1 MFKIIIPFLLKGKFS
16 YNSTLQTSDKFTHFC
31 NTLLS
36 TYNKKGLN
44 MEKIVDIIEA
54 MAHEKN
60 ISLDSAV
67 DAFKEALIKTAKRC
81 TSYSSDFKATV
92 DMDVRDYHIEQI
104 ITVVKDNDERV
115 EDMPD
120 AVITLVKAQEEYGT
134 DIELGDELRSDFIL
148 EEHGRT
154 ASHNLYRELQ
164 YHIQRQVEQ
173 DLFEKYREKVGMVM
187 FGTVNRIDDK
197 ENTFIEI
204 GELKGILSQRNRIKG
219 EKFKIGDTVKA
230 LLRYVSIDPEF
241 GMFLELTRT
250 SPKFLEKLM
259 EKEVPEIGDESI
271 EIVATSRI
279 PGQRAKIALKTDFP
293 NIDPI
298 GAAVGV
304 KGVRINA
311 VSNELNGE
319 NIDCID
325 YSPIPEVFITRSLSP
340 AIIQSLKITNKKEK
354 KVLVNITSDQK
365 AKAIG
370 RSGIN
375 IRLASM
381 LTGYTIEL
389 NEIEGVTDR
398 TGEGSGKS
406 PSEAEKTTNTDA
418 LADLFK

>member
-1 MFKIIIPFLLKGKFS
+1 
-16 YNSTLQTSDKFTHFC
+16 
-31 NTLLS
+31 
-36 TYNKKGLN
+36 

-60 ISLDSAV
+60 ISLESAI
-67 DAFKEALIKTAKRC
+67 DAFKEALIKTAKKC
-81 TSYSSDFKATV
+81 TSYSSHFEATIN
-92 DMDVRDYHIEQI
+92 MDKKDYQVEQI
-104 ITVVKDNDERV
+104 ITVVKDSDERL
-115 EDMPD
+115 ESEPD
-120 AVITLVKAQEEYGT
+120 AVISLEEAHEEYGE
-134 DIELGDELRSDFIL
+134 DIELGDELRGDFIL

-154 ASHNLYRELQ
+154 ASHNLFRELQ

-173 DLFEKYREKVGMVM
+173 NLFEKYKQKVGTVLI
-187 FGTVNRIDDK
+187 GTVNRIDDK
-197 ENTFIEI
+197 DNTFIEI

-219 EKFKIGDTVKA
+219 EKFRIGDTVKA
-230 LLRYVSIDPEF
+230 LLRYVSIDKEL

-250 SPKFLEKLM
+250 APKFLEKLM
-259 EKEVPEIGDESI
+259 EKEVLEIADETV
-271 EIVATSRI
+271 EIMASARI
-279 PGQRAKIALKTDFP
+279 PGQRAKLALKTDFP

-304 KGVRINA
+304 KGTRINA
-311 VSNELNGE
+311 VSSELSGE
-319 NIDCID
+319 NIDCVE

-340 AIIQSLKITNKKEK
+340 AIVQSLKITNAKEK

-389 NEIEGVTDR
+389 NEIAGVTNR
-398 TGEGSGKS
+398 RGESSSKTH
-406 PSEAEKTTNTDA
+406 SEEKKTTNTDA

>member
-1 MFKIIIPFLLKGKFS
+1 
-16 YNSTLQTSDKFTHFC
+16 
-31 NTLLS
+31 
-36 TYNKKGLN
+36 

-60 ISLDSAV
+60 ISLESAV
-67 DAFKEALIKTAKRC
+67 DAFKEALVKTAKRC
-81 TSYSSDFKATV
+81 TSFSSDFKATV
-92 DMDVRDYHIEQI
+92 DMDVRDYHVEQI
-104 ITVVKDNDERV
+104 ITVVKEHDERV
-115 EDMPD
+115 KDMPD
-120 AVITLVKAQEEYGT
+120 AVITLAKAQEEYGS

-154 ASHNLYRELQ
+154 ASHNLFRELQ
-164 YHIQRQVEQ
+164 YHVQRQVEQ

-187 FGTVNRIDDK
+187 FGTVNRIDEK

-219 EKFKIGDTVKA
+219 EKFRIGDTVKA

-259 EKEVPEIGDESI
+259 EKEVPEIGDESV
-271 EIVATSRI
+271 EIVATARI
-279 PGQRAKIALKTDFP
+279 PGQRAKIALRTDFP

-311 VSNELNGE
+311 VSNELDGE

-340 AIIQSLKITNKKEK
+340 AIIQSLKITDKKEK
-354 KVLVNITSDQK
+354 KVLINITSDQK

-398 TGEGSGKS
+398 TGESSGKS
-406 PSEAEKTTNTDA
+406 PSEPEKTTNTDA

>member
-1 MFKIIIPFLLKGKFS
+1 
-16 YNSTLQTSDKFTHFC
+16 
-31 NTLLS
+31 
-36 TYNKKGLN
+36 

-60 ISLDSAV
+60 ISLESAV

-81 TSYSSDFKATV
+81 TSYTSHFEAEV
-92 DMDVRDYHIEQI
+92 DMQKRDYKVEQV
-104 ITVVKDNDERV
+104 ITIAKDNDERF
-115 EDMPD
+115 ENEPD
-120 AVITLVKAQEEYGT
+120 SVISLEEAHEEYGS
-134 DIELGDELRSDFIL
+134 DLELGDELRSPFIL
-148 EEHGRT
+148 EEYGRT
-154 ASHNLYRELQ
+154 ASYNLFKELQ
-164 YHIQRQVEQ
+164 YHVQRQVEQ

-187 FGTVNRIDDK
+187 MGTVNRVDDE
-197 ENTFIEI
+197 ENTYIEI

-219 EKFKIGDTVKA
+219 EKFKRGDTVKA
-230 LLRYVSIDPEF
+230 LLRYVTIDPEM

-259 EKEVPEIGDESI
+259 EKEVPEIADQSVMI
-271 EIVATSRI
+271 MAAARI
-279 PGQRAKIALKTDFP
+279 PGQRAKLALKTDFP

-298 GAAVGV
+298 GAAVGI

-311 VSNELNGE
+311 VSKELDDE
-319 NIDCID
+319 NIDCVEH
-325 YSPIPEVFITRSLSP
+325 SLIPEVFITRSLSP
-340 AIIQSLKITNKKEK
+340 AIVQSVKVLSGTEKKAIINITN
-354 KVLVNITSDQK
+354 DQK

-381 LTGYTIEL
+381 LTGYTLEL

-398 TGEGSGKS
+398 TGESSRNS
-406 PSEAEKTTNTDA
+406 PSEVEKTTNTDA

>member
-1 MFKIIIPFLLKGKFS
+1 
-16 YNSTLQTSDKFTHFC
+16 
-31 NTLLS
+31 
-36 TYNKKGLN
+36 

-60 ISLDSAV
+60 ITIESAV

-81 TSYSSDFKATV
+81 TTYTSHFEATV
-92 DMDVRDYHIEQI
+92 DMDVKDYSVEQV
-104 ITVVKDNDERV
+104 ITVVKDNDEKL
-115 EDMPD
+115 ETEPD
-120 AVITLVKAQEEYGT
+120 AVITLKEAQEEYGS
-134 DIELGDELRSDFIL
+134 DIELGDELRSAFIL
-148 EEHGRT
+148 EDHGRT
-154 ASHNLYRELQ
+154 ASYNLFKELQ

-173 DLFEKYREKVGMVM
+173 DLFEKYREKVGSVM
-187 FGTVNRIDDK
+187 IGTVNRVDDD

-219 EKFKIGDTVKA
+219 EKFKRGDTVKA
-230 LLRYVSIDPEF
+230 LLRYVTIDPEM

-259 EKEVPEIGDESI
+259 QKEVPEIGDESVLI
-271 EIVATSRI
+271 MAASRI
-279 PGQRAKIALKTDFP
+279 PGQRAKLALKTDFP

-311 VSNELNGE
+311 VSSELSGE
-319 NIDCID
+319 NIDCVE
-325 YSPIPEVFITRSLSP
+325 YSPIPEVFITRALAP
-340 AIIQSLKITNKKEK
+340 AIVQSVRITSTTDKKASI
-354 KVLVNITSDQK
+354 NITSDQK

-370 RSGIN
+370 KSGIN

-381 LTGYTIEL
+381 LTGYTLEL
-389 NEIEGVTDR
+389 NEIEGITERSSDSSNAPA
-398 TGEGSGKS
+398 EI
-406 PSEAEKTTNTDA
+406 EKTTNTDA

>member
-1 MFKIIIPFLLKGKFS
+1 
-16 YNSTLQTSDKFTHFC
+16 
-31 NTLLS
+31 
-36 TYNKKGLN
+36 

-60 ISLDSAV
+60 ISLESAV

-81 TSYSSDFKATV
+81 TSYTSHFEATV
-92 DMDVRDYHIEQI
+92 DMERKDYSVEQI
-104 ITVVKDNDERV
+104 VIIAKDNDERF
-115 EDMPD
+115 ETEAD
-120 AVITLVKAQEEYGT
+120 AVISLEEAHELYGS
-134 DIELGDELRSDFIL
+134 DLELGDELRSPFIL

-154 ASHNLYRELQ
+154 ASFNLFQELQ
-164 YHIQRQVEQ
+164 YHIQRQVEE
-173 DLFEKYREKVGMVM
+173 DLFEKYREKVGHIMI
-187 FGTVNRIDDK
+187 GTVNRVDAK

-204 GELKGILSQRNRIKG
+204 GELKGLLSQRNRIKG
-219 EKFKIGDTVKA
+219 EKFKRGDTVKA
-230 LLRYVSIDPEF
+230 LLRYVNIDPEM

-259 EKEVPEIGDESI
+259 EKEVPEIADESVI
-271 EIVATSRI
+271 IVASARI
-279 PGQRAKIALKTDFP
+279 PGQRAKIALKTDFL

-298 GAAVGV
+298 GASVGV

-311 VSNELNGE
+311 VSAELDGE
-319 NIDCID
+319 NIDCIE

-340 AIIQSLKITNKKEK
+340 SIVQSVKITSAKDK
-354 KVLVNITSDQK
+354 KVVVNITSDQK

-370 RSGIN
+370 KSGIN

-389 NEIEGVTDR
+389 NEIEGR
-398 TGEGSGKS
+398 TERTYEKSGNHTN
-406 PSEAEKTTNTDA
+406 SEVEKTTNTDA

>member
-1 MFKIIIPFLLKGKFS
+1 
-16 YNSTLQTSDKFTHFC
+16 
-31 NTLLS
+31 
-36 TYNKKGLN
+36 

-60 ISLDSAV
+60 ITIESAV

-81 TSYSSDFKATV
+81 TTYTSHFEATV
-92 DMDVRDYHIEQI
+92 DMDVKDYSVEQV
-104 ITVVKDNDERV
+104 ITVVKDNDEKL
-115 EDMPD
+115 ETEPD
-120 AVITLVKAQEEYGT
+120 AVITLKEAQEEYGS
-134 DIELGDELRSDFIL
+134 DIELGDELRSAFIL
-148 EEHGRT
+148 EDHGRT
-154 ASHNLYRELQ
+154 ASYNLFKELQ

-173 DLFEKYREKVGMVM
+173 DLFEKYREKVGSVM
-187 FGTVNRIDDK
+187 IGTVNRVDDD

-219 EKFKIGDTVKA
+219 EKFKRGDTVKA
-230 LLRYVSIDPEF
+230 LLRYVTIDPEM

-259 EKEVPEIGDESI
+259 QKEVPEIGDESVLI
-271 EIVATSRI
+271 MAASRI
-279 PGQRAKIALKTDFP
+279 PGQRAKLALKTDFP

-311 VSNELNGE
+311 VSSELSGE
-319 NIDCID
+319 NIDCVE
-325 YSPIPEVFITRSLSP
+325 YSPIPEVFITRALAP
-340 AIIQSLKITNKKEK
+340 AIVQSVRITSTTDKKASI
-354 KVLVNITSDQK
+354 NITSDQK

-370 RSGIN
+370 KSGIN

-381 LTGYTIEL
+381 LTGYTLEL
-389 NEIEGVTDR
+389 KEIEGITERSSDSSNAHV
-398 TGEGSGKS
+398 EI
-406 PSEAEKTTNTDA
+406 EKTTNTDA

>member
-1 MFKIIIPFLLKGKFS
+1 
-16 YNSTLQTSDKFTHFC
+16 
-31 NTLLS
+31 
-36 TYNKKGLN
+36 

-81 TSYSSDFKATV
+81 TTYSSAFEATV
-92 DMDVRDYHIEQI
+92 DMDVRDYSVEQV
-104 ITVVKDNDERV
+104 ITIVKGDDERL
-115 EDMPD
+115 ESEPD
-120 AVITLVKAQEEYGT
+120 AVMSLEEAQEEYGE
-134 DIELGDELRSDFIL
+134 DLELGDQLRSPFIL

-154 ASHNLYRELQ
+154 ASFNLFKELQ

-173 DLFEKYREKVGMVM
+173 DLFTKYKEKVNTVM
-187 FGTVNRIDDK
+187 IGTVNRVDDDD
-197 ENTFIEI
+197 NTFIEI
-204 GELKGILSQRNRIKG
+204 GELKGLLSQRNRIKG
-219 EKFKIGDTVKA
+219 EKFKRGDTVKA
-230 LLRYVSIDPEF
+230 LLRFVSIDPEM

-250 SPKFLEKLM
+250 APKFLEKLM
-259 EKEVPEIGDESI
+259 AKEVPEIEDESVQI
-271 EIVATSRI
+271 MASSRI
-279 PGQRAKIALKTDFP
+279 PGQRAKLALKTDFP

-304 KGVRINA
+304 KGTRINA
-311 VSNELNGE
+311 VSSELNGE
-319 NIDCID
+319 NIDCVD
-325 YSPIPEVFITRSLSP
+325 YSPIPEVFITRALSP
-340 AIIQSLKITNKKEK
+340 AIAQSVKVTSTTEK
-354 KVLVNITSDQK
+354 KAVVNITSDQK

-370 RSGIN
+370 KSGIN

-398 TGEGSGKS
+398 TGESSGNIS
-406 PSEAEKTTNTDA
+406 PETEKTTNTDA

>member
-1 MFKIIIPFLLKGKFS
+1 
-16 YNSTLQTSDKFTHFC
+16 
-31 NTLLS
+31 
-36 TYNKKGLN
+36 

-60 ISLDSAV
+60 ISLESAV

-81 TSYSSDFKATV
+81 TTYTSHFEATV
-92 DMDVRDYHIEQI
+92 DMIGRDYNVEQI
-104 ITVVKDNDERV
+104 VIIAKDSDERFDT
-115 EDMPD
+115 EPD
-120 AVITLVKAQEEYGT
+120 SVISLEEAHELYGS
-134 DIELGDELRSDFIL
+134 DLELGDELRSPFIL

-154 ASHNLYRELQ
+154 ASFNLFKELQ

-173 DLFEKYREKVGMVM
+173 ELFEKYREKVGQVM
-187 FGTVNRIDDK
+187 IGTVNRVDEQ

-204 GELKGILSQRNRIKG
+204 GELKGLLSQRNRIKG
-219 EKFKIGDTVKA
+219 EKFKRGDTVKA
-230 LLRYVSIDPEF
+230 LLRYVSIDPEM

-250 SPKFLEKLM
+250 APKFLEKLM
-259 EKEVPEIGDESI
+259 EKEVPEIADESVLI
-271 EIVATSRI
+271 ISSARI

-311 VSNELNGE
+311 VSAELSGE

-325 YSPIPEVFITRSLSP
+325 HSPIPEVFITRSLSP
-340 AIIQSLKITNKKEK
+340 AIVQSVKITSTKDK
-354 KVLVNITSDQK
+354 KVIVNITSDQK

-370 RSGIN
+370 KSGIN

-389 NEIEGVTDR
+389 NEIAGITDKSK
-398 TGEGSGKS
+398 ENYGKNS
-406 PSEAEKTTNTDA
+406 TEIEKTTNTDA

>member
-1 MFKIIIPFLLKGKFS
+1 
-16 YNSTLQTSDKFTHFC
+16 
-31 NTLLS
+31 
-36 TYNKKGLN
+36 

-60 ISLDSAV
+60 ISLESAV

-81 TSYSSDFKATV
+81 TTYTSHFEATV
-92 DMDVRDYHIEQI
+92 DMEKRDYSVEQI
-104 ITVVKDNDERV
+104 VIIAKDNDERF
-115 EDMPD
+115 ETEAD
-120 AVITLVKAQEEYGT
+120 AVISLDEAHELYGS
-134 DIELGDELRSDFIL
+134 DLEIGDELRSPFIL

-154 ASHNLYRELQ
+154 ASFNLFKELQ

-173 DLFEKYREKVGMVM
+173 DLFEKYREKVGQVM
-187 FGTVNRIDDK
+187 IGTVNRVDEKD
-197 ENTFIEI
+197 NTFIEI
-204 GELKGILSQRNRIKG
+204 GELKGLLSQRNRIKG
-219 EKFKIGDTVKA
+219 EKFKRGDTVKA
-230 LLRYVSIDPEF
+230 LLRYVSIDPEM

-259 EKEVPEIGDESI
+259 EKEVPEIGDGSVV
-271 EIVATSRI
+271 IVSSARI
-279 PGQRAKIALKTDFP
+279 PGQRAKLALKTDFP

-311 VSNELNGE
+311 VSAELDGE

-325 YSPIPEVFITRSLSP
+325 HSPIPEVFITRSLSP
-340 AIIQSLKITNKKEK
+340 AIVQSVKITSSTDK

-370 RSGIN
+370 KSGIN

-389 NEIEGVTDR
+389 NEIAGITDNSKENFGNKN
-398 TGEGSGKS
+398 TEI
-406 PSEAEKTTNTDA
+406 EKTTNTDA

>member
-1 MFKIIIPFLLKGKFS
+1 
-16 YNSTLQTSDKFTHFC
+16 
-31 NTLLS
+31 
-36 TYNKKGLN
+36 

-60 ISLDSAV
+60 ISLESAV
-67 DAFKEALIKTAKRC
+67 DAFKEALVKTAKRC
-81 TSYSSDFKATV
+81 TSFSSDFKATV
-92 DMDVRDYHIEQI
+92 DMDIRDYHVEQI
-104 ITVVKDNDERV
+104 ITVVKDNDERIK
-115 EDMPD
+115 DMPD
-120 AVITLVKAQEEYGT
+120 AVISLSKAQEEYGS

-148 EEHGRT
+148 ESHGRT
-154 ASHNLYRELQ
+154 ASHNLFRELQ

-173 DLFEKYREKVGMVM
+173 DLFEKYRNKVGMVM
-187 FGTVNRIDDK
+187 FGTVNRIDNK

-219 EKFKIGDTVKA
+219 EKFKIGETVKA

-259 EKEVPEIGDESI
+259 EKEVPEIADESV
-271 EIVATSRI
+271 EIVVTARI

-311 VSNELNGE
+311 VSNELDGE

-325 YSPIPEVFITRSLSP
+325 YSPIPEVFITRALSP
-340 AIIQSLKITNKKEK
+340 AIIQSLKITDKKEK
-354 KVLVNITSDQK
+354 KVLINITSDQK

-389 NEIEGVTDR
+389 NEIEGITDR
-398 TGEGSGKS
+398 TGEHSGKS
-406 PSEAEKTTNTDA
+406 SSEPEKTTNTDA
-418 LADLFK
+418 LANLFK